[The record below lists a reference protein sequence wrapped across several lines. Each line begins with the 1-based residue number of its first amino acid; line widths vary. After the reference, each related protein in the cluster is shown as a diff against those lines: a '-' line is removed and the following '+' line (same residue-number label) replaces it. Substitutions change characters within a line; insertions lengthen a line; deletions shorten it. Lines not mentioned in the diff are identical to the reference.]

1 MQSSVVKEVVDG
13 ELMTSN
19 FKTIHITNH
28 FNWDRL
34 IKFTAIGNSS
44 KRVGDVVFHEGV
56 VI

>member
-1 MQSSVVKEVVDG
+1 MQSSIVKEVVDG

-19 FKTIHITNH
+19 FKTTHITNH

-34 IKFTAIGNSS
+34 IKFIAIGNSS
-44 KRVGDVVFHEGV
+44 KRVGDVIFRGGV